1 MSQIRPAQ
9 SDCDTGDFM
18 NRTLLTFALA
28 SLFATGC
35 ARANLA
41 PVATAASESATK
53 AEVKATAEK
62 VEEAAPASEAKA
74 SEAAETTGARKAG
87 DFIVYRFSGSFRKAP
102 ITLTERVIERRAAML
117 TVDIT
122 VEAGDTKRQ
131 LRVKIDEA
139 SAVKNDVVAVS
150 VLENGAETPAGI
162 EAYEA
167 LLAETALAA
176 DENQAML
183 GAEDAMLDVGG
194 APIPV
199 RTTSYRVR
207 VGKKQATLRTVES
220 EGFAWGD
227 LGGEITASN
236 GKVLYRAEVVEL
248 GHSDPAQGTATAQ
261 VDKR

>member
-1 MSQIRPAQ
+1 
-9 SDCDTGDFM
+9 M

-35 ARANLA
+35 IRVNLA
-41 PVATAASESATK
+41 PAKAAASESATEAK
-53 AEVKATAEK
+53 AEVTEEK
-62 VEEAAPASEAKA
+62 VEEATSAPAAKA
-74 SEAAETTGARKAG
+74 SEAVETTGARKAG

-102 ITLTERVIERRAAML
+102 LTLTQRVIERRGATL
-117 TVDIT
+117 TVDVT
-122 VEAGDTKRQ
+122 VEEGDTKRQ
-131 LRVKIDEA
+131 LRVKINEA

-150 VLENGAETPAGI
+150 LLENGAETPAGI

-183 GAEDAMLDVGG
+183 GVEDAMLDVGG

-199 RTTSYRVR
+199 RKTSYRVR
-207 VGKKQATLRTVES
+207 VGKNAATLRTVES

-236 GKVLYRAEVVEL
+236 GKLLYRAEVVEL
-248 GHSDPAQGTATAQ
+248 GHSDAAKGTATAQ
-261 VDKR
+261 ADKR

>member
-1 MSQIRPAQ
+1 
-9 SDCDTGDFM
+9 M

-41 PVATAASESATK
+41 PAATAASEDAK
-53 AEVKATAEK
+53 AAPAKVTEEK
-62 VEEAAPASEAKA
+62 VENAAPEAKA
-74 SEAAETTGARKAG
+74 SEEAETTGARKAG

-102 ITLTERVIERRAAML
+102 LTLTERVIERRGAML
-117 TVDIT
+117 TVDVT
-122 VEAGDTKRQ
+122 VEEGETKRQ

-139 SAVKNDVVAVS
+139 SAMKNDVVAVS
-150 VLENGAETPAGI
+150 LLENGTETPAGI

-176 DENQAML
+176 DENQAL
-183 GAEDAMLDVGG
+183 IGAEDAMLDVGG

-199 RTTSYRVR
+199 RKTSYRVR

-220 EGFAWGD
+220 DGFAWGD
-227 LGGEITASN
+227 LGGDITASN

-248 GHSDPAQGTATAQ
+248 GHSDAAKGTATAQ
-261 VDKR
+261 ADKH

>member
-1 MSQIRPAQ
+1 
-9 SDCDTGDFM
+9 M

-28 SLFATGC
+28 SLLATGC

-41 PVATAASESATK
+41 PAKAAASESAAEPK
-53 AEVKATAEK
+53 AKVTDEAVEK
-62 VEEAAPASEAKA
+62 AAPSPEAKA
-74 SEAAETTGARKAG
+74 TEAAETTGARKAG

-102 ITLTERVIERRAAML
+102 ITLTERVIARNAAVL

-122 VEAGDTKRQ
+122 VEAGETKRQ

-150 VLENGAETPAGI
+150 LLEDGVETPAGI

-199 RTTSYRVR
+199 RKTSYRVR

-227 LGGEITASN
+227 LGGEITALN

-248 GHSDPAQGTATAQ
+248 GHSDGAKGVATAQ
-261 VDKR
+261 ADKR

>member
-1 MSQIRPAQ
+1 
-9 SDCDTGDFM
+9 M

-35 ARANLA
+35 ARVNLA
-41 PVATAASESATK
+41 PVKAAASESVTEAK
-53 AEVKATAEK
+53 AKAMEEK
-62 VEEAAPASEAKA
+62 VEKATTEAEASEAT
-74 SEAAETTGARKAG
+74 EMTGARKAG

-102 ITLTERVIERRAAML
+102 LLLTERVIARRAAML

-122 VEAGDTKRQ
+122 VEEGDTKRQ

-150 VLENGAETPAGI
+150 LLENGAETPAGI

-176 DENQAML
+176 DENEAML
-183 GAEDAMLDVGG
+183 GVEDAMLDVGG

-207 VGKKQATLRTVES
+207 VGKKQATLRTLES
-220 EGFAWGD
+220 EGFVWGD
-227 LGGEITASN
+227 LGGEIIASN
-236 GKVLYRAEVVEL
+236 GKLLYRAEVVEL
-248 GHSDPAQGTATAQ
+248 GHGDAAKGTATAQ
-261 VDKR
+261 AGKR